1 MSVTCRTGPA
11 GWLKSFHRSEHVRQD
26 GEVILTKPILRTS
39 FSFVVNLH
47 PRLHNAGLCFI
58 SIWVLKEPG
67 VIECHSPA
75 VYLLTAR
82 HSYLVSLSPSDRHRR
97 INYFLLIV
105 LKVALFTPSL
115 YTLQGEPAQCCIRC
129 Y

>member
-11 GWLKSFHRSEHVRQD
+11 GCLKSFHGSVHVRQD
-26 GEVILTKPILRTS
+26 GEVIPTKLILRTS

-47 PRLHNAGLCFI
+47 SWLHNAGLCFI

-67 VIECHSPA
+67 VIECRSAA

-82 HSYLVSLSPSDRHRR
+82 HSYLISLSPSDRHGR
-97 INYFLLIV
+97 INYFLLKV

-115 YTLQGEPAQCCIRC
+115 YTLQGEPVQCCIRC